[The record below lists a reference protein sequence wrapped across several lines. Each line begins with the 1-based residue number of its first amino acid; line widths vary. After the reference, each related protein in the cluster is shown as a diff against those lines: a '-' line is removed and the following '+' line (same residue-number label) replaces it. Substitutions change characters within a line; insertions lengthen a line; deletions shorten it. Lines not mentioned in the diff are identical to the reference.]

1 MATSE
6 TQQLDEVIVSSRRKM
21 LALGGAALASLA
33 FTGVKATAQDST
45 APAYSD
51 SDILNFALNLEYLES
66 QFYTLATAGKT
77 IDQVGVGI
85 GTGTAASGGGTVTTK
100 SGGPSS
106 CLVPWTIPAIQ
117 AYATETAQEE
127 RNHVTFLRGALGSA
141 AVAQPNLNLFTSFN
155 TLATAAGIASSF
167 DPFANDLDFLIGA
180 YIFEDVGVTAYSGAA
195 PLITTPAYLGA
206 AAGILAVEAYHAGLV
221 RTSIFGLDPTGSA
234 GLQGYTQKI
243 SATRMFLDGS
253 STVDDIGVGFQTV
266 STDPAGATKSGATI
280 VDAQTGSP
288 NYSKTYSRS
297 TTQVLQIVTGN
308 KTVLA
313 AGTKYTGVF
322 FPNGLNGLFS

>member
-6 TQQLDEVIVSSRRKM
+6 TQHLDEVILNSRRKM
-21 LALGGAALASLA
+21 LALGGAALAGLA
-33 FTGVKATAQDST
+33 FAGVKAAQAQS
-45 APAYSD
+45 APAYTD

-66 QFYTLATAGKT
+66 QFYTLATQGKT
-77 IDQVGVGI
+77 IDQVGIGI
-85 GTGTAASGGGTVTTK
+85 GAGTAAMGGGTVVTK
-100 SGGPSS
+100 SGGPTS

-127 RNHVTFLRGALGSA
+127 RNHVTFLRSALTTS
-141 AVAQPNLNLFTSFN
+141 AVAQPNLDLYTSFN
-155 TLATAAGIASSF
+155 TLASAAGIASTF
-167 DPFANDLDFLIGA
+167 DPFANDLNFLVGA

-195 PLITTPAYLGA
+195 PLITTPAYLAA
-206 AAGILAVEAYHAGLV
+206 AAGILAVEAYHAGLI
-221 RTSIFGLDPTGSA
+221 RTSIFGADPTGKV
-234 GLQGYTQKI
+234 GLQGYTQNI
-243 SATRMFLDGS
+243 SMTRMKLDGS

-266 STDPAGATKSGATI
+266 SVQPTGTTLGASTI

-288 NYSKTYSRS
+288 NYSKTYSRT
-297 TTQVLQIVTGN
+297 TTQVLKIVTGN
-308 KTVLA
+308 VNMMP

>member
-1 MATSE
+1 MATFE
-6 TQQLDEVIVSSRRKM
+6 TQQIDEVIVNSRRKM
-21 LALGGAALASLA
+21 LALGGAALAGLA
-33 FTGVKATAQDST
+33 FAGVKLAQAQA

-77 IDQVGVGI
+77 IDQVGIGI
-85 GTGTAASGGGTVTTK
+85 GAGAATTGGGTVVTK
-100 SGGPSS
+100 SGGPIS
-106 CLVPWTIPAIQ
+106 CLVPWTLPAIQ

-141 AVAQPNLNLFTSFN
+141 AVAQPNLDLYNSFN
-155 TLATAAGIASSF
+155 TLASAAGIGASF
-167 DPFANDLDFLIGA
+167 DPFANDLDFLVGA
-180 YIFEDVGVTAYSGAA
+180 YVFEDVGVTAYSGAA
-195 PLITTPAYLGA
+195 PLLTVSANLAA
-206 AAGILAVEAYHAGLV
+206 AAGILGVEAYHAGLI
-221 RTSIFGLDPTGSA
+221 RTSIFIADPTGKV
-234 GLQGYTQKI
+234 GLQGYTQQI
-243 SATRMFLDGS
+243 SATRMKLDGS

-266 STDPAGATKSGATI
+266 SVEPTGTTNGAATI

-297 TTQVLQIVTGN
+297 TTQVLNIVTGDVN
-308 KTVLA
+308 IPA
-313 AGTKYTGVF
+313 AGAKYTGVF

>member
-1 MATSE
+1 MATFE
-6 TQQLDEVIVSSRRKM
+6 TQQIDEVIVNSRRKM
-21 LALGGAALASLA
+21 LALSGAALAGLA
-33 FTGVKATAQDST
+33 FAGVKLAKAQS

-77 IDQVGVGI
+77 IDQVGIGI
-85 GTGTAASGGGTVTTK
+85 GAGTATTGGGTVVTK
-100 SGGPSS
+100 SGGPTS
-106 CLVPWTIPAIQ
+106 CLVPWTLPAIQ

-127 RNHVTFLRGALGSA
+127 RNHVSFLRAALGSA
-141 AVAQPNLNLFTSFN
+141 AVAQPNRDLYNSFN
-155 TLATAAGIASSF
+155 TLATAAGIGASF
-167 DPFANDLDFLIGA
+167 DPFANDLDFLVGA

-195 PLITTPAYLGA
+195 PLLTMSSNLAA

-221 RTSIFGLDPTGSA
+221 RTSIFIADPTGKV
-234 GLQGYTQKI
+234 GLQGYTQQI
-243 SATRMFLDGS
+243 SATRMKLDGS
-253 STVDDIGVGFQTV
+253 ATVDDIGVGFQTV
-266 STDPAGATKSGATI
+266 SVEPTGTTNGAATI

-297 TTQVLQIVTGN
+297 TTQVLNIVTGDVN
-308 KTVLA
+308 IPA
-313 AGTKYTGVF
+313 SGAKYTGVF